1 MRSDRRQFAP
11 PTEVAKQTKVQ
22 TYVCLAGLQKIAGK
36 ARQFFETTGNEKAFC
51 ALILLLAWAP
61 TAVAQEQGVPLWEV
75 GGGATVLRV
84 PDYRGSEEVRNY
96 VFPIP
101 WFVYRGEIFR
111 ADRDGVRAR
120 LFDSERVDLRIG
132 IGGSVPVDSDRN
144 QARQGM
150 QDLRPLFEVGPVANV
165 HLWRTDDRRAAL
177 DLRLPARAAFTVRSG
192 VRHVGYVFAPQL
204 NLDLRWP
211 SATAPDRWNLGLLVE
226 VPFSD
231 RRLNGYFYDVSAAE
245 ATATRPEY
253 RSRSGYGGWQT
264 LAALS
269 HRRDR
274 WWFGAFIKYDNV
286 SGAVFADSPLVTQRR
301 QVSGGIAVSYVFA
314 RSSTLVPPREY

>member
-1 MRSDRRQFAP
+1 V
-11 PTEVAKQTKVQ
+11 PT
-22 TYVCLAGLQKIAGK
+22 K
-36 ARQFFETTGNEKAFC
+36 ARNRALRAVLCVLLTGASS
-51 ALILLLAWAP
+51 P
-61 TAVAQEQGVPLWEV
+61 VAAQAEELPLWEV
-75 GGGATVLRV
+75 GGGATVLRL
-84 PDYRGSEEVRNY
+84 PDYRGSEDVRNY

-101 WFVYRGEIFR
+101 WVVYRGEVFR

-120 LFDSERVDLRIG
+120 LFDSERVKLHVSL
-132 IGGSVPVDSDRN
+132 GGSVPVDSDRN

-150 QDLRPLFEVGPVANV
+150 EDLRPLLELGPVVNV

-177 DLRLPARAAFTVRSG
+177 DLRLPVRAAFALRDG
-192 VRHVGYVFAPQL
+192 VDYVGYVFAPQL

-211 SATAPDRWNLGLLVE
+211 SATAADRWNLGLLVE

-231 RRLNGYFYDVSAAE
+231 RRLNGYFYDVPAAD

-253 RSRSGYGGWQT
+253 RASSGYGGWQA

-269 HRRDR
+269 HRMDR
-274 WWFGAFIKYDNV
+274 WWFGAFVKYDNV

-314 RSSTLVPPREY
+314 RSSTLVPPRDY

>member
-1 MRSDRRQFAP
+1 M
-11 PTEVAKQTKVQ
+11 PT
-22 TYVCLAGLQKIAGK
+22 K
-36 ARQFFETTGNEKAFC
+36 ARNGALRAVLCVLLTGAALPC
-51 ALILLLAWAP
+51 A
-61 TAVAQEQGVPLWEV
+61 AQAEELPLWEV
-75 GGGATVLRV
+75 GGGATVLRL
-84 PDYRGSEEVRNY
+84 PDYRGSEDVRNY

-101 WFVYRGEIFR
+101 WVVYRGEIFR

-120 LFDSERVDLRIG
+120 LFDSERVKLHVSL
-132 IGGSVPVDSDRN
+132 GGSVPVDSDRN

-150 QDLRPLFEVGPVANV
+150 EDLRPLLELGPVVNV

-177 DLRLPARAAFTVRSG
+177 DLRLPVRAAFALRHG
-192 VRHVGYVFAPQL
+192 VDYVGYVFAPQL

-211 SATAPDRWNLGLLVE
+211 SATAADRWNLGLLVE

-231 RRLNGYFYDVSAAE
+231 RQLNGYFYDVPAAN

-253 RSRSGYGGWQT
+253 RASSGYGGWQA

-269 HRRDR
+269 HRMDR

-314 RSSTLVPPREY
+314 RSSTLVPPRDY

>member
-1 MRSDRRQFAP
+1 MPVEGRNGALRAILC
-11 PTEVAKQTKVQ
+11 VL
-22 TYVCLAGLQKIAGK
+22 LAGAS
-36 ARQFFETTGNEKAFC
+36 AP
-51 ALILLLAWAP
+51 AL
-61 TAVAQEQGVPLWEV
+61 AQEQGLPLWEV
-75 GGGATVLRV
+75 GGGATVLRL
-84 PDYRGSEEVRNY
+84 PDYRGSEEIRTY

-101 WFVYRGEIFR
+101 WFVYRGEFFR

-120 LFDSERVDLRIG
+120 LFDGERVDLRVG

-192 VRHVGYVFAPQL
+192 VQHVGYVFAPQI
-204 NLDLRWP
+204 NLDLSWP
-211 SATAPDRWNLGLLVE
+211 SATAADRWNLGPAGRSTFFRPTLERILLQRFRRGMRPRR
-226 VPFSD
+226 VP
-231 RRLNGYFYDVSAAE
+231 NIVP
-245 ATATRPEY
+245 TA
-253 RSRSGYGGWQT
+253 GFGGWQA

>member
-1 MRSDRRQFAP
+1 MP
-11 PTEVAKQTKVQ
+11 
-22 TYVCLAGLQKIAGK
+22 IK
-36 ARQFFETTGNEKAFC
+36 ARNAALRAVLCVLLTGA
-51 ALILLLAWAP
+51 ASS
-61 TAVAQEQGVPLWEV
+61 VAAQAEELPLWEL
-75 GGGATVLRV
+75 GGGATVLRL
-84 PDYRGSEEVRNY
+84 PDYRGSEDVRNY

-101 WFVYRGEIFR
+101 WVVYRGEIFR

-120 LFDSERVDLRIG
+120 LFDSERVKLHLSL
-132 IGGSVPVDSDRN
+132 GGSVPVDSDRN

-150 QDLRPLFEVGPVANV
+150 EDLSPLLELGPVVNV

-177 DLRLPARAAFTVRSG
+177 DLRLPARAAFSFRHG
-192 VRHVGYVFAPQL
+192 VRNVGYVFAPQL

-211 SATAPDRWNLGLLVE
+211 SATAANRWNLGLLVE

-231 RRLNGYFYDVSAAE
+231 RRLNGYFYDVPAAD

-253 RSRSGYGGWQT
+253 SAPGGYGGWQA

-269 HRRDR
+269 HRMDR

-286 SGAVFADSPLVTQRR
+286 SGAVFADSPLVTQRQ

-314 RSSTLVPPREY
+314 RSSTLVPPRDY

>member
-1 MRSDRRQFAP
+1 VPIKVRNGALRAVLWVLLTGAASISTAQ
-11 PTEVAKQTKVQ
+11 TEE
-22 TYVCLAGLQKIAGK
+22 L
-36 ARQFFETTGNEKAFC
+36 
-51 ALILLLAWAP
+51 
-61 TAVAQEQGVPLWEV
+61 PLWEV
-75 GGGATVLRV
+75 GGGATVLRL
-84 PDYRGSEEVRNY
+84 PDYRGSEDVRNY

-101 WFVYRGEIFR
+101 WVVYRGEIFR
-111 ADRDGVRAR
+111 ADREGVRAR
-120 LFDSERVDLRIG
+120 LLDSDRVDLRVG

-150 QDLRPLFEVGPVANV
+150 EDLGSLFELGPVANV

-177 DLRLPARAAFTVRSG
+177 DLRLPARAAFAFRG
-192 VRHVGYVFAPQL
+192 GLRHVGYIFAPQL

-211 SATAPDRWNLGLLVE
+211 SETAPDRWNLGLLVE

-231 RRLNGYFYDVSAAE
+231 RQLNGYFYDVPAAD

-253 RSRSGYGGWQT
+253 RASSGYGGWQA

-269 HRRDR
+269 HRMDR

-314 RSSTLVPPREY
+314 RSSTLVPPRDY

>member
-1 MRSDRRQFAP
+1 V
-11 PTEVAKQTKVQ
+11 PT
-22 TYVCLAGLQKIAGK
+22 K
-36 ARQFFETTGNEKAFC
+36 ARHGALRAVLCVLLTGASSP
-51 ALILLLAWAP
+51 LA
-61 TAVAQEQGVPLWEV
+61 AQTEELPLWEL
-75 GGGATVLRV
+75 GGGATVLRL
-84 PDYRGSEEVRNY
+84 PDYRGSEDVRNY

-120 LFDSERVDLRIG
+120 LFDSERVKLHVSL
-132 IGGSVPVDSDRN
+132 GGSVPVDSDRN

-150 QDLRPLFEVGPVANV
+150 EDLRPLLELGPVVNV
-165 HLWRTDDRRAAL
+165 HLWRTDDRRAVL
-177 DLRLPARAAFTVRSG
+177 DLRLPTRAAFALRHG
-192 VRHVGYVFAPQL
+192 VDYVGYVFAPQL

-231 RRLNGYFYDVSAAE
+231 RQLNGYFYDVPAAD

-253 RSRSGYGGWQT
+253 RASSGYGGWQA

-269 HRRDR
+269 HRKDR

-314 RSSTLVPPREY
+314 RSSTLVPPRDY